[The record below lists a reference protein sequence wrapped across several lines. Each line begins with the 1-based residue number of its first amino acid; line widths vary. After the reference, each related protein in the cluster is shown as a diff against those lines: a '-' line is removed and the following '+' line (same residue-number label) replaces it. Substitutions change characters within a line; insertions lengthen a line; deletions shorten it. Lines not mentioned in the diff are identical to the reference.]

1 MNEEFLMIEREW
13 CGMMNL
19 IDKKWYKALR
29 YLSRFTPNEV
39 DRKSKEYMEHVP
51 KHVEDFFHAVG
62 YIQFDNKYPQIVT
75 QGGLQQL
82 RDLEEIKRKGLTL
95 IASVVAVVISLVAFS
110 KSMGWI

>member
-1 MNEEFLMIEREW
+1 
-13 CGMMNL
+13 
-19 IDKKWYKALR
+19 
-29 YLSRFTPNEV
+29 
-39 DRKSKEYMEHVP
+39 MEHVP